1 MTPVAVAARTS
12 TGAAPTGRV
21 GAGVAARMVAN
32 ETAKGLRLV
41 WSYRATLLP
50 TVLSLLG
57 MYLVFQYFVG
67 GGRIVD
73 DLVADTAPGMFAYVV
88 AYLATMRLV
97 AGILEERNAGTLE
110 QIHLSPLPA
119 WQLAIGRLTAV
130 MIEALLVAAVVTTVV
145 LVALDVG
152 YPLEAQALVAAGL
165 MLGGVAGFAL
175 LIAAVS
181 FTYPGIGALVHVIQ
195 MAIMMLNGMIV
206 VPELFP
212 RWLEVLAKVMPSTL
226 GIGATRRLLV
236 EGDSLSD
243 LWADGTLGWLA
254 LHTVALVA
262 VGWVAY
268 QWQVRRALRDGRLGP
283 A

>member
-1 MTPVAVAARTS
+1 
-12 TGAAPTGRV
+12 V

-152 YPLEAQALVAAGL
+152 YPLEVQALVAAGL

-236 EGDSLSD
+236 EGDSLGD
-243 LWADGTLGWLA
+243 LGADGTLGWLA

>member
-1 MTPVAVAARTS
+1 VKAATL
-12 TGAAPTGRV
+12 PTIRDRG
-21 GAGVAARMVAN
+21 GAARMVGN
-32 ETAKGLRLV
+32 ETVKSLRLV
-41 WSYRATLLP
+41 WSYRATLVP
-50 TVLSLLG
+50 TLLSLSG

-119 WQLAIGRLTAV
+119 WMLAAGRLAAV
-130 MIEALLVAAVVTTVV
+130 MIEALLVATAVTVAV
-145 LVALDVG
+145 LVALGVD
-152 YPLEAQALVAAGL
+152 YPLDAQALVPVAL
-165 MLGGVAGFAL
+165 MLAGVAGFAL
-175 LIAAVS
+175 LIGAVS

-212 RWLEVLAKVMPSTL
+212 RWLEVVAKLMPSTL
-226 GIGATRRLLV
+226 GIGVTRRVLV
-236 EGDSLSD
+236 ERATLGD
-243 LWADGTLGWLA
+243 LWADGALAWLI
-254 LHTVALVA
+254 LHTVALIG